1 MAVGTSMGSA
11 DDGAAAGCSLSLSG
25 TSFFSVLSGFSIF
38 DDFVGC
44 SGVCDF
50 CSCCRAGFWVCLGP
64 AVCAVALALDAD
76 GLATVDLPCES
87 PCTETLLLTCL
98 SLFVAT
104 SPPPF
109 GADCWFPM
117 MSESRRGS
125 GNWRERGCAVCL
137 SVGWSSA
144 YPLRVQIARE
154 VSRIWNVHKARWFCT
169 AGTLEGVHRKDHM
182 ITVVEDEDQK

>member
-1 MAVGTSMGSA
+1 MGSA
-11 DDGAAAGCSLSLSG
+11 EDGVAAGSPLSSYG
-25 TSFFSVLSGFSIF
+25 TSFFSVLSDFSIL

-44 SGVCDF
+44 SGDWVF
-50 CSCCRAGFWVCLGP
+50 CNSCIAGFWACFGP
-64 AVCAVALALDAD
+64 AGCAVALALDAD

-117 MSESRRGS
+117 MSESRC
-125 GNWRERGCAVCL
+125 E
-137 SVGWSSA
+137 
-144 YPLRVQIARE
+144 VQIGGNLVALF
-154 VSRIWNVHKARWFCT
+154 AC
-169 AGTLEGVHRKDHM
+169 
-182 ITVVEDEDQK
+182 